1 MGLGSRSFL
10 LPLLVVGVAACTSG
24 SSNFHGEIARVD
36 SARIYVC
43 HGFDCRNTTRLDVSA
58 GDRAALSRIMETGR
72 SGPTEERAAVSRA
85 VQYFEERSTEV
96 IGVRDEARSHIRQ
109 TGEVGQMDCI
119 DVSTNTRSLL
129 LYLAE
134 VGLLRHHVVERNV
147 TRGAIFDGRY
157 FHATAVLRENASG
170 ERWAVD
176 GWYGPG
182 GAAPQIKPMSQWL
195 GEGFLGG
202 GGGV

>member
-1 MGLGSRSFL
+1 MGLGSRSIL
-10 LPLLVVGVAACTSG
+10 LPLLVFGVAACTSA

-36 SARIYVC
+36 AARIHVC
-43 HGFDCRNTTRLDVSA
+43 HGFDCRNTTRLDMSA
-58 GDRAALSRIMETGR
+58 ADRARFATIMEAGR
-72 SGPTEERAAVSRA
+72 AGPAEERAAISRA

-96 IGVRDEARSHIRQ
+96 IGVRDEPKSNIAQ
-109 TGEVGQMDCI
+109 TGQVGQMDCI

-134 VGLLRHHVVERNV
+134 LDLLRHHAVESNI
-147 TRGAIFDGRY
+147 TRGAIVDGRY
-157 FHATAVLRENASG
+157 FHATAVIRETGSG
-170 ERWAVD
+170 ERWSVD

-195 GEGFLGG
+195 REGFLGG
-202 GGGV
+202 

>member
-1 MGLGSRSFL
+1 MGLGSPSLL
-10 LPLLVVGVAACTSG
+10 LPLLVFGVAACTSA

-36 SARIYVC
+36 AARIHVC
-43 HGFDCRNTTRLDVSA
+43 HGFDCRNTTRLDMGA
-58 GDRAALSRIMETGR
+58 ADRATLTRIMEAG
-72 SGPTEERAAVSRA
+72 SPGPAQERAAIARA
-85 VQYFEERSTEV
+85 VQHFEERSTEV
-96 IGVRDEARSHIRQ
+96 IGVRDEARSNIAQ
-109 TGEVGQMDCI
+109 TGQVGQMDCI

-134 VGLLRHHVVERNV
+134 IGLLRHHVVETNV
-147 TRGAIFDGRY
+147 TRGAIVDGRY
-157 FHATAVLRENASG
+157 FHATAVIRETGTG
-170 ERWAVD
+170 ERWSVD

-202 GGGV
+202 S